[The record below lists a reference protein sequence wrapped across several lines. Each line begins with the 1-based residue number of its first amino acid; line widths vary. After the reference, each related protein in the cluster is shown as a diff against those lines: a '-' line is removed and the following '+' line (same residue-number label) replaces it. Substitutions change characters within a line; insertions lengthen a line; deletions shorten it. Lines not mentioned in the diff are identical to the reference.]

1 MDIIFNGPIKRYIR
15 CGRAKSLYVYLQTWK
30 LKRLMSM
37 PGKPKP
43 PFDPPKPNILD
54 GLNYVS
60 AAMESFKCEKFRAAV
75 KRVFQAVGLAP
86 SSNGKYKLYTSH
98 ASCKVLLKD
107 FSEVEVINGS
117 VTGLELL
124 IPDLDVIDVDADADG
139 VDADGGPE
147 SDDEEDDEEMD
158 TESTGSD
165 DEEMDVNACF

>member
-1 MDIIFNGPIKRYIR
+1 M
-15 CGRAKSLYVYLQTWK
+15 
-30 LKRLMSM
+30 
-37 PGKPKP
+37 
-43 PFDPPKPNILD
+43 
-54 GLNYVS
+54 
-60 AAMESFKCEKFRAAV
+60 

-86 SSNGKYKLYTSH
+86 SSNGKYKPYTSH

-107 FSEVEVINGS
+107 FSEVGVIYGS

-139 VDADGGPE
+139 VDADGVDADGVDADGVDADGVDADGGLE

-165 DEEMDVNACF
+165 DEEMEVNACF

>member
-1 MDIIFNGPIKRYIR
+1 MKPRIFNAV
-15 CGRAKSLYVYLQTWK
+15 CNDLYH
-30 LKRLMSM
+30 
-37 PGKPKP
+37 
-43 PFDPPKPNILD
+43 
-54 GLNYVS
+54 
-60 AAMESFKCEKFRAAV
+60 
-75 KRVFQAVGLAP
+75 
-86 SSNGKYKLYTSH
+86 KYKPYTSH

-139 VDADGGPE
+139 VDADGVDADGGLE

-165 DEEMDVNACF
+165 DEEMEVNACF

>member
-1 MDIIFNGPIKRYIR
+1 M
-15 CGRAKSLYVYLQTWK
+15 
-30 LKRLMSM
+30 
-37 PGKPKP
+37 
-43 PFDPPKPNILD
+43 
-54 GLNYVS
+54 
-60 AAMESFKCEKFRAAV
+60 

-86 SSNGKYKLYTSH
+86 TSNGKYKPYTSH

-139 VDADGGPE
+139 VDADGVDADGGLE

-165 DEEMDVNACF
+165 DEEMEVNACF

>member
-1 MDIIFNGPIKRYIR
+1 M
-15 CGRAKSLYVYLQTWK
+15 
-30 LKRLMSM
+30 
-37 PGKPKP
+37 
-43 PFDPPKPNILD
+43 
-54 GLNYVS
+54 
-60 AAMESFKCEKFRAAV
+60 
-75 KRVFQAVGLAP
+75 GLAP
-86 SSNGKYKLYTSH
+86 TSNGKYKPYTSH

-139 VDADGGPE
+139 VDADGVDADGGLE

-165 DEEMDVNACF
+165 DEEMEVNACF

>member
-1 MDIIFNGPIKRYIR
+1 M
-15 CGRAKSLYVYLQTWK
+15 
-30 LKRLMSM
+30 
-37 PGKPKP
+37 
-43 PFDPPKPNILD
+43 
-54 GLNYVS
+54 
-60 AAMESFKCEKFRAAV
+60 
-75 KRVFQAVGLAP
+75 GLAP
-86 SSNGKYKLYTSH
+86 TSNGKYKPYTSH

-139 VDADGGPE
+139 VDADGGLE

-165 DEEMDVNACF
+165 DEEMEVNACF

>member
-1 MDIIFNGPIKRYIR
+1 
-15 CGRAKSLYVYLQTWK
+15 
-30 LKRLMSM
+30 
-37 PGKPKP
+37 
-43 PFDPPKPNILD
+43 
-54 GLNYVS
+54 
-60 AAMESFKCEKFRAAV
+60 V
-75 KRVFQAVGLAP
+75 KRVFQAVGLTP
-86 SSNGKYKLYTSH
+86 TSNGKYKPYTSH

-139 VDADGGPE
+139 VDADGVDADGGLE

-165 DEEMDVNACF
+165 DEEMEVNACF

>member
-1 MDIIFNGPIKRYIR
+1 M
-15 CGRAKSLYVYLQTWK
+15 
-30 LKRLMSM
+30 
-37 PGKPKP
+37 
-43 PFDPPKPNILD
+43 
-54 GLNYVS
+54 
-60 AAMESFKCEKFRAAV
+60 
-75 KRVFQAVGLAP
+75 GLAP
-86 SSNGKYKLYTSH
+86 TSNGKYKPYTSH

-158 TESTGSD
+158 NGEHG
-165 DEEMDVNACF
+165 ER